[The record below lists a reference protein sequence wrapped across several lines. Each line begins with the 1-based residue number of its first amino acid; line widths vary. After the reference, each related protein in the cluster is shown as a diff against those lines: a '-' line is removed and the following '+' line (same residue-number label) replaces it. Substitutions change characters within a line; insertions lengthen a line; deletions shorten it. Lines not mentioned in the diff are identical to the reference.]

1 MSTPRQ
7 ILAAI
12 FDMDGLIFNT
22 ERQFF
27 KFESMVHKKYGYPS
41 RIEDFTQT
49 LGLSFASV
57 KEVHKKIFGED
68 FLPNRYLRKLVN
80 QLQMMLKKTVWKL

>member
-1 MSTPRQ
+1 MNIPKV
-7 ILAAI
+7 AI

-49 LGLSFASV
+49 LSV
-57 KEVHKKIFGED
+57 H
-68 FLPNRYLRKLVN
+68 
-80 QLQMMLKKTVWKL
+80 LQGRRCGMRARCVP

>member
-27 KFESMVHKKYGYPS
+27 KNLYG
-41 RIEDFTQT
+41 IE
-49 LGLSFASV
+49 
-57 KEVHKKIFGED
+57 
-68 FLPNRYLRKLVN
+68 PNW
-80 QLQMMLKKTVWKL
+80 M

>member
-22 ERQFF
+22 ERQFC
-27 KFESMVHKKYGYPS
+27 KPGGGYLPS
-41 RIEDFTQT
+41 
-49 LGLSFASV
+49 
-57 KEVHKKIFGED
+57 
-68 FLPNRYLRKLVN
+68 
-80 QLQMMLKKTVWKL
+80 

>member
-1 MSTPRQ
+1 MNIPKV
-7 ILAAI
+7 AI

-57 KEVHKKIFGED
+57 K
-68 FLPNRYLRKLVN
+68 
-80 QLQMMLKKTVWKL
+80 

>member
-1 MSTPRQ
+1 MNIPKV
-7 ILAAI
+7 AI

-49 LGLSFASV
+49 LGLSFDSV

-68 FLPNRYLRKLVN
+68 CWRKRFGNYERHSRIIGVF
-80 QLQMMLKKTVWKL
+80 

>member
-1 MSTPRQ
+1 MNIPKV
-7 ILAAI
+7 AI

-49 LGLSFASV
+49 LGLF
-57 KEVHKKIFGED
+57 ICFC
-68 FLPNRYLRKLVN
+68 
-80 QLQMMLKKTVWKL
+80 

>member
-1 MSTPRQ
+1 MNIPKV
-7 ILAAI
+7 AI

-41 RIEDFTQT
+41 RI
-49 LGLSFASV
+49 
-57 KEVHKKIFGED
+57 
-68 FLPNRYLRKLVN
+68 
-80 QLQMMLKKTVWKL
+80 

>member
-1 MSTPRQ
+1 MNIPKV
-7 ILAAI
+7 AI

-49 LGLSFASV
+49 LGSHLLLL
-57 KEVHKKIFGED
+57 KKFTRKSLAKI

-80 QLQMMLKKTVWKL
+80 